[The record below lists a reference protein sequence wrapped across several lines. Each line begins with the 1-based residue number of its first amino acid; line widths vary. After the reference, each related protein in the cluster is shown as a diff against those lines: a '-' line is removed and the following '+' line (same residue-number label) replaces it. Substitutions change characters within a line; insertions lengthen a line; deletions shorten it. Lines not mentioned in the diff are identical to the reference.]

1 MPRFPAPPRRGK
13 KPIVRPSETASKVSR
28 LNLSLEEVDF
38 DRMSRVTER
47 SMTSRAADL
56 RSLGGISSDSRY
68 IARLEEKIEAQ
79 RIRRINAENLLK
91 DNI

>member
-1 MPRFPAPPRRGK
+1 MPRFPPPPRKGNK
-13 KPIVRPSETASKVSR
+13 VVIRPSEIASKASR
-28 LNLSLEEVDF
+28 LNLSTDDVDF
-38 DRMSRVTER
+38 DRLSRVTER
-47 SMTSRAADL
+47 TMSSRAADL